1 LDKLLFPFQL
11 TQYGSENNKNIY
23 INNIYT
29 GMGFAIADENRAIR
43 GQEWV
48 STPHAVRVA
57 VSCDLP
63 VIGARN

>member
-1 LDKLLFPFQL
+1 
-11 TQYGSENNKNIY
+11 
-23 INNIYT
+23 
-29 GMGFAIADENRAIR
+29 MGFAIADENRAIR

-63 VIGARN
+63 VIGARNWLCTHWKNVLREF

>member
-1 LDKLLFPFQL
+1 
-11 TQYGSENNKNIY
+11 
-23 INNIYT
+23 
-29 GMGFAIADENRAIR
+29 MGVAIADENRAIR